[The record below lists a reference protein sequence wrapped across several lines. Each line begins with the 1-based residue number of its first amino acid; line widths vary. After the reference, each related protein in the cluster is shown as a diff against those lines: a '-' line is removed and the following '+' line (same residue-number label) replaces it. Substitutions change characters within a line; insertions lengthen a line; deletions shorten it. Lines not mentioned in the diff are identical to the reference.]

1 MDVEGIQKEPGEN
14 SNWRLNG
21 IHYDS
26 CDDDWLGD
34 GPVKHDMRPHTIFP
48 SWACSR
54 KTEPSWAACSSTT
67 RPSFDFV
74 QLPNHLDASP
84 WIISH
89 ISGSTCIRLP
99 VGHAQELGVGVCLLL
114 LKHRRINTP
123 NFSREITGLLRSLV
137 IAVLSVISFCLGGKH
152 LFIA

>member
-1 MDVEGIQKEPGEN
+1 MLRAFKRSLGKTATEGLMVSITILVMTIDSATDQWNTIWGHIQ
-14 SNWRLNG
+14 
-21 IHYDS
+21 Y
-26 CDDDWLGD
+26 
-34 GPVKHDMRPHTIFP
+34 FP
-48 SWACSR
+48 AERALARQSR
-54 KTEPSWAACSSTT
+54 AACSSTT